1 MLIIC
6 MYSCWRCEGV
16 VLISC
21 GWALFFLQNQHR
33 RNAFGG
39 GDDDCIHFFQ
49 PNGHSGGNTQGG
61 NPWYSLVWGRGEI
74 LCILSW
80 IRLGPVDLFFLL
92 FVRGGTREAEPS
104 VLLCFTTQ
112 PTYRMNSL
120 FFLFLFFFR
129 VILFPRQTG
138 GSFMGGGKEQ
148 KNECS
153 IYSYLVDPASSHM
166 LV

>member
-1 MLIIC
+1 MLYHLHVFQLE
-6 MYSCWRCEGV
+6 MWGGRFNQLWLGP
-16 VLISC
+16 
-21 GWALFFLQNQHR
+21 FFLQNQHR

-112 PTYRMNSL
+112 PTYRMNPL
-120 FFLFLFFFR
+120 FFLFFFFLLWNPFSPSNGR
-129 VILFPRQTG
+129 KLY
-138 GSFMGGGKEQ
+138 GGGGRKGAE
-148 KNECS
+148 EWMFD
-153 IYSYLVDPASSHM
+153 L
-166 LV
+166 